1 MTRHEVLEFANA
13 DAWEEWLAEHHA
25 DRDEAWLR
33 IGKQRTELPLIRI
46 LDAALVGLC
55 YGWIDG
61 HRRAL
66 DADSFL
72 QRYSPRR
79 PTSSWSQ
86 VNVERV
92 EQLIAEGRMRPPG
105 LAEVERA
112 KSDGRW
118 AAAYERQA
126 TASPPDDLLAALAE
140 RPAALAA
147 FERLSRTDRYAVI
160 LTILKTRTPTTRARA
175 VARAVERLDQPS

>member
-1 MTRHEVLEFANA
+1 
-13 DAWEEWLAEHHA
+13 
-25 DRDEAWLR
+25 
-33 IGKQRTELPLIRI
+33 
-46 LDAALVGLC
+46 
-55 YGWIDG
+55 
-61 HRRAL
+61 
-66 DADSFL
+66 
-72 QRYSPRR
+72 
-79 PTSSWSQ
+79 
-86 VNVERV
+86 
-92 EQLIAEGRMRPPG
+92 MRPPG

-118 AAAYERQA
+118 DAAYERQA

-160 LTILKTRTPTTRARA
+160 LTILKTRAPTTRARA